1 MSEQEWR
8 DLLESLVELQDA
20 VAEAEEESLRTRE
33 YVRREH
39 FPFLDTRFRLY
50 DEYLATR
57 RPQQFMQFVRL
68 LPNEFEDL
76 YESIGGRL
84 QHPSTHAGPIN
95 GRQRLMIY
103 LRFVAFGGTFVSF
116 ALAAG
121 CGRETVSAI
130 VAEVTDVIIDELH
143 EIAFPP
149 LTRER
154 LQAIA
159 NATHD
164 RYDYPRAVGFMDGK
178 HVRIEKPAH
187 SGSSYWNYKN
197 YYSII
202 LLAICDCDYRILLY
216 DVGAAGRAGDAGV
229 YRSSAIKEFLDAND
243 HLFPPTEDLDRVGPV
258 QYHILVD
265 GGFGQ
270 DLRFV
275 RPYRDAEA
283 DTPEKRRFNSRHSRA
298 RRMIESTFGILARR
312 FQILMHPM
320 QVDPARAA
328 RIVKALLILHNL
340 LPRRQDTHGGQ
351 QGSSEEALHSVERT
365 IAETGASAAKT
376 ARERITLYYTL
387 RDGPAV
393 E

>member
-20 VAEAEEESLRTRE
+20 VAEAEEESSCTRE

-50 DEYLATR
+50 DEYLATG

-76 YESIGGRL
+76 YEIIGGRL

-116 ALAAG
+116 ALAAD

-149 LTRER
+149 PLTRER

-164 RYDYPRAVGFMDGK
+164 RYDYPRAR
-178 HVRIEKPAH
+178 RI
-187 SGSSYWNYKN
+187 
-197 YYSII
+197 
-202 LLAICDCDYRILLY
+202 
-216 DVGAAGRAGDAGV
+216 
-229 YRSSAIKEFLDAND
+229 
-243 HLFPPTEDLDRVGPV
+243 
-258 QYHILVD
+258 
-265 GGFGQ
+265 
-270 DLRFV
+270 
-275 RPYRDAEA
+275 
-283 DTPEKRRFNSRHSRA
+283 
-298 RRMIESTFGILARR
+298 MESTFGILARR
-312 FQILMHPM
+312 FQILMQPM
-320 QVDPARAA
+320 QVNPARAA
-328 RIVKALLILHNL
+328 RIVKAFLILHNL
-340 LPRRQDTHGGQ
+340 LPRRQDAHGGQ

-365 IAETGASAAKT
+365 IAETGASAAKENEE
-376 ARERITLYYTL
+376 RERITLYSL
-387 RDGPAV
+387 
-393 E
+393 